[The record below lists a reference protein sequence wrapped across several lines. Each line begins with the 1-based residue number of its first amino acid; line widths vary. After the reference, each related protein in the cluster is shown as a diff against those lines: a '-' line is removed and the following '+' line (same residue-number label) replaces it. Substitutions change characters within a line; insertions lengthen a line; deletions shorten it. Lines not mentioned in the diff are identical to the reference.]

1 MTNENLFSKEE
12 ERNFTLSE
20 RLRPKTLD
28 DFIGQKEI
36 IGVNT
41 LLYKMIREDDL
52 SSFILWGPPGSG
64 KTSIASIIQHN
75 TKNIWLSFSAV
86 IAGIKEIKSIMEEA
100 ENNFTIYRKKTILFI
115 DEIHRF
121 NKAQQDAFLP
131 YVEKGT
137 IVLIGATT
145 ENPSFSIISPLLSRM
160 RVFVLKKIDDN
171 DIRLMIDKAIL
182 FLKKNEN
189 LNVILNNENREA
201 IVKIAD
207 GDARRCY
214 GLLEMALKL
223 RDSSEENFEIT
234 KEIIQKVIQGRLPNY
249 DKKGDY
255 HFDYI
260 SALHKSMRNSDVD
273 ATVYYVVKMLEAG
286 EDPLYILR
294 RIIRFAS
301 EDVGLAD
308 PNALLISIAA
318 KQSFESLG
326 LPEGN
331 LAILQAAVYNALA
344 PKSNSL
350 EIAYNEA
357 KKDILEHPD
366 LSVPL
371 QIRNAPTT
379 LMKELGYG
387 KEYKYAHDYEIPITD
402 MQCLPDELKERKYY
416 VPKNFGFEQKLKLRL
431 EKIENIRKKL
441 KQGEK
446 K

>member
-1 MTNENLFSKEE
+1 MKDKDLFTHNRDKE
-12 ERNFTLSE
+12 FTLSE
-20 RLRPKTLD
+20 RLRPKSIE
-28 DFIGQKEI
+28 DFISQQDI
-36 IGVNT
+36 IGNSS
-41 LLYKMIREDDL
+41 LLYKMIKDDNL

-75 TKNIWLSFSAV
+75 TKNIWVSFSAV
-86 IAGIKEIKSIMEEA
+86 VSGIKEIKEIMEQA
-100 ENNFTIYRKKTILFI
+100 ENNFILHGKKTILFI

-121 NKAQQDAFLP
+121 NKSQQDAFLP

-137 IVLIGATT
+137 IILIGATT

-160 RVFVLKKIDDN
+160 RVFVLKKLKDS
-171 DIRLMIDKAIL
+171 DIELMIERSIS
-182 FLKKNEN
+182 FLSENGIKISIDNECKN
-189 LNVILNNENREA
+189 LI
-201 IVKIAD
+201 IKISD

-214 GLLEMALKL
+214 GLIEMALKFNE
-223 RDSSEENFEIT
+223 DNKKEFNIS
-234 KEIIQKVIQGRLPNY
+234 KEIIERVIQGRLPNY

-260 SALHKSMRNSDVD
+260 SALHKSMRNSDPD
-273 ATVYYVVKMLEAG
+273 ATIYYTVKMLESG

-318 KQSFESLG
+318 KNAFESLG

-331 LAILQAAVYNALA
+331 LAIIEAAVYNSLA

-350 EIAYNEA
+350 YIAYEEA
-357 KKDILEHPD
+357 KKDILKNPD
-366 LSVPL
+366 LEVPL
-371 QIRNAPTT
+371 QLRNAPTS

-387 KEYKYAHDYEIPITD
+387 KEYKYAHDYDIPVTD
-402 MQCLPDELKERKYY
+402 MQCLPDELKDKKYY
-416 VPKNFGFEQKLKLRL
+416 NPKNFGFEEKLKKRI
-431 EKIENIRKKL
+431 EKIEEIKKRF
-441 KQGEK
+441 KKGENK
-446 K
+446 